1 MSSLSTGPA
10 NKAPLETQL
19 YGCNKIDWGVEDED
33 ITIQTGVAQWRQR
46 LNAKSMSLNVW
57 KTNAGICGSQPAGP
71 RLNLMQSREIINVQP
86 VSKKIFSRFDLC
98 GCRSVSFLWQLY
110 GRKPRPKCIACSK
123 RNSLQMTHHA
133 AGSISNCGSLTGKS
147 IQYS

>member
-86 VSKKIFSRFDLC
+86 VS
-98 GCRSVSFLWQLY
+98 
-110 GRKPRPKCIACSK
+110 RKYFHGLTCA
-123 RNSLQMTHHA
+123 A
-133 AGSISNCGSLTGKS
+133 AGQFHSCGSYMEGNQGQS
-147 IQYS
+147 V

>member
-19 YGCNKIDWGVEDED
+19 YGCNKIGWGVEDED
-33 ITIQTGVAQWRQR
+33 ITIQNGVAQWRQR

-71 RLNLMQSREIINVQP
+71 RLNLMQSREIINVLP

-98 GCRSVSFLWQLY
+98 GCRSVSFLW
-110 GRKPRPKCIACSK
+110 
-123 RNSLQMTHHA
+123 
-133 AGSISNCGSLTGKS
+133 
-147 IQYS
+147 